1 MLMVAYVP
9 LKKAV
14 EITGLHPNT
23 LRKYADR
30 GDIPNFR
37 IPNGDRRFD
46 VSGFV
51 RCKAGVV
58 GYARVSRPKQK
69 QDLERQCEFLRSRY
83 PEAEIIRDIGSGL
96 NFKRKGLKTLLERA
110 MSGEHLTVVVTYRD
124 RLARFGFDLIEWII
138 GRSGGTVVVLNQ
150 VSTSPVDELTRDLIA
165 IITVFSSRL
174 HGLRSHKIKKD
185 LAEANREP
193 ETDATEV
200 DGNVPVGIQPDHN
213 DDG

>member
-1 MLMVAYVP
+1 MTAYVP

-30 GDIPNFR
+30 GDIPNYR

-51 RCKAGVV
+51 KRKAGVV
-58 GYARVSRPKQK
+58 GYARVSQPKQK
-69 QDLERQCEFLRSRY
+69 CDLDRQCEFLRTKY
-83 PEAEIIRDIGSGL
+83 PEAEVLRDIGSGL
-96 NFKRKGLKTLLERA
+96 NFKRKGLKALLERA
-110 MSGEHLTVVVTYRD
+110 MSGERLTVVVTYRD

-138 GRSGGTVVVLNQ
+138 QRAGGEVVVLNQ
-150 VSTSPVDELTRDLIA
+150 VSTSPVDELTRDLTA
-165 IITVFSSRL
+165 IVTVFASRL

-185 LAEANREP
+185 LAQAVHEP
-193 ETDATEV
+193 E
-200 DGNVPVGIQPDHN
+200 GNTA
-213 DDG
+213 